1 MYNVI
6 YMVELVDCQSQ
17 YHCHCATSHVQGYR
31 QNNAFMT
38 TQGPL
43 ENTVEDLWR
52 MVWEM
57 NSHTI
62 VMLCGLREDN
72 QVRDAQVQSMDILG
86 YAVYTG
92 QWDSICL
99 WCICGCFLLLLL
111 VKLSVSVLKE
121 NNLK

>member
-17 YHCHCATSHVQGYR
+17 YHCHRATPHVQGYR

-72 QVRDAQVQSMDILG
+72 QVRDAQAQSMD
-86 YAVYTG
+86 VYIRVCSVHRAMG
-92 QWDSICL
+92 LNLPMVYIYVDVFCY
-99 WCICGCFLLLLL
+99 CFSL
-111 VKLSVSVLKE
+111 
-121 NNLK
+121 NYRFQF